1 MSDPRPSLL
10 ARKIPIAA
18 RPRLLRGRAVHNGAG
33 RLRQARSGA
42 EWQSASPRPKPSVG
56 SCIRR
61 PDANAFA
68 GARAQYGG
76 DRAFPDAAMICDDE
90 ADRSPH
96 PFDIMALEALY
107 QTVNP

>member
-1 MSDPRPSLL
+1 MTTRAPVFLREKSPS
-10 ARKIPIAA
+10 R
-18 RPRLLRGRAVHNGAG
+18 RVRGCCEGAAVHNVAG

-56 SCIRR
+56 SCIRC

-68 GARAQYGG
+68 GARAQSGG
-76 DRAFPDAAMICDDE
+76 ARAFPDAAMICDDE